1 MSSVERE
8 QTRYKVSTLT
18 STLKKS
24 QACVHTC
31 LAFSELSRH
40 LTEGIGEEYQ
50 TDHDDGKDDRGY
62 LQVFLEDTTVP
73 DSTKALLLEDRGAVL
88 VVMVMVMMLLFHI
101 SGGC

>member
-1 MSSVERE
+1 MN
-8 QTRYKVSTLT
+8 
-18 STLKKS
+18 
-24 QACVHTC
+24 TC

-73 DSTKALLLEDRGAVL
+73 DSTKAPLLEYRGAVL
-88 VVMVMVMMLLFHI
+88 VMMVVVMMLLFHI
-101 SGGC
+101 SEEYLLLGRRGRLGRR